1 MTKKRSSTYFKLQ
14 VSVIIVFIALG
25 LTFIACKPAEK
36 AEEKVTEPISV
47 PKEESPAVVSGKTTF
62 KWIPVKAGVTKA
74 QISIGRGVVCPFEFS
89 GVDPKV
95 KKVKLSIKEE
105 KIAKMGVIVADEEVE
120 IKDGKV
126 ASSVMF
132 SVPPGTRLGNYEL
145 TVQVKDTATG
155 AVIGEGVIPFQVLPK
170 GAAGC

>member
-1 MTKKRSSTYFKLQ
+1 MTKKRGSTYFKLW
-14 VSVIIVFIALG
+14 VSLIIVFIALG
-25 LTFIACKPAEK
+25 LTFVACKPAEK

-47 PKEESPAVVSGKTTF
+47 PKEEPPVVSGKATF
-62 KWIPVKAGVTKA
+62 KWIPVKAGTTKA

-89 GVDPKV
+89 GVGSEV

-105 KIAKMGVIVADEEVE
+105 KIAKMGVIVADEETE
-120 IKDGKV
+120 IKDSKI

-145 TVQVKDTATG
+145 TIQAKDAATG
-155 AVIGEGVIPFQVLPK
+155 VVIGEGVIPFQILPK

>member
-1 MTKKRSSTYFKLQ
+1 MRKKGSTYFRIW
-14 VSVIIVFIALG
+14 VSLIGIFIASG
-25 LTFIACKPAEK
+25 LTFVACKPAEK

-74 QISIGRGVVCPFEFS
+74 QIAIGRGVVCPFEFS
-89 GVDPKV
+89 GVNPEI

-126 ASSVMF
+126 ASSAMF
-132 SVPPGTRLGNYEL
+132 SVPPGTRLGDYEL
-145 TVQVKDTATG
+145 AIQAKDAQTG